1 MSFRKRRFPVFLVG
15 VFGLLGPAASAPAQ
29 TIVITAK
36 SVKELAD
43 DLGYLIKSVAPDDD
57 PRTQAALGG
66 LEQFKAGAI
75 IKGLDQGRG
84 FGLAVTL
91 PKDFPAGSPTVVTAV
106 PVSDLGQFLDSLKN
120 LGVTV
125 DDKPG
130 VPGFSHSVTGPNG
143 NPTFFVLESKGYAL
157 FSLAPEGVDK
167 LKELDPASWRPKG
180 RPEADLSV
188 KVRLSEI
195 PESLK
200 DQALNQMEMAAGQ
213 QNDRKPGEKDSDYKG
228 RIAIQNMVL
237 DGFKSMIRDGDAVSL
252 DFELDRKTSEI
263 SLNIDVSARP
273 NTAMA
278 KSLGTFQRQRSRFE
292 GMCHDA
298 PVAFW
303 ASFPMAKELRDMVS
317 EAVEEA
323 MKDGLKKAESKEEKK
338 LFARFGELIK
348 STLNAPDFDIAL
360 AIQRSKKA
368 GQGDP
373 RLVLFSAMRLQDG
386 REFERLV
393 REAVTQVKPA
403 EGVKVTFD
411 VAKAADGTA
420 IHQLTGP
427 MKDQDAKL
435 VKLFGKP
442 SLYFAFREDAMLA
455 GFGEDGLAS
464 LQRALDGP
472 AAPAGAASVG
482 PVALVARVS
491 GLGDLADEKQEE
503 FRKAAAQVFHGED
516 AKHDRIS
523 LSLKGEGD
531 GIRLRLAIDVPALK
545 LLAIAGQH
553 MQK

>member
-1 MSFRKRRFPVFLVG
+1 M
-15 VFGLLGPAASAPAQ
+15 
-29 TIVITAK
+29 
-36 SVKELAD
+36 
-43 DLGYLIKSVAPDDD
+43 APDDD
-57 PRTQAALGG
+57 PRAQAALGG

-91 PKDFPAGSPTVVTAV
+91 PKDFPARSPSVVTAV
-106 PVSDLGQFLDSLKN
+106 PVSDLGQFLDSLKG
-120 LGVTV
+120 LGVAV

-143 NPTFFVLESKGYAL
+143 SPTLFVLESKGYAL
-157 FSLAPEGVDK
+157 FSLVPDGVDK
-167 LKELDPASWRPKG
+167 LKALDPASWRPKG

-213 QNDRKPGEKDSDYKG
+213 QNERNPGEKDSDYKG

-237 DGFKSMIRDGDAVSL
+237 DAFKSMIRDGDAVSL

-278 KSLGTFQRQRSRFE
+278 KSLGAFQRQRSRFE
-292 GMCHDA
+292 GLCQDA

-303 ASFPMAKELRDMVS
+303 ASFPMAKELRES
-317 EAVEEA
+317 LSGAFEEA
-323 MKDGLKKAESKEEKK
+323 LKDGLKKADSEEEKK

-368 GQGDP
+368 GEGNP

-393 REAVTQVKPA
+393 REAVTKVKAA
-403 EGVKVTFD
+403 EGAKVTFD

-420 IHQLTGP
+420 IHQMTSP
-427 MKDQDAKL
+427 IDEKDANV
-435 VKLFGKP
+435 VKQFGKP
-442 SLYFAFREDAMLA
+442 SLYFAFRADAMLA
-455 GFGEDGLAS
+455 AFGEDGRMS
-464 LQRALDGP
+464 LQRALEEP
-472 AAPAGAASVG
+472 AAPPRSPSVG

-491 GLGDLADEKQEE
+491 GLGDFADEKQEE
-503 FRKAAAQVFHGED
+503 FRKAAAQVFRGED

-523 LSLKGEGD
+523 LSLKGEGE